1 MAKPAW
7 VTLNKNSGAYNEQV
21 DVSVITYT
29 GRVNRGG
36 ALDIVTVD
44 GSPVASEV
52 VDLAQDSPGLL
63 LIPYTQSLEVG
74 WNGGSFANVME
85 WATNSPSVIGGTPT
99 AGSTWEFVYNGSIY
113 PVAIGIVFPGDPGLV
128 GLVTGKF
135 NVTIPASNLLA
146 DRIISMPMS
155 TTFRSGNLT
164 RTFNVKQTG
173 RPAYLVLEPASLSS
187 EANTTHTSSF
197 TIKCNDD
204 LVWSQVNSLPA
215 WMTLAKSSGTG
226 GTSNSVT
233 VQQNDYLAARSYVL
247 LFKQTGGDEVQK
259 SFPVTQQGR
268 PFYMNFTPASLE
280 LEFDDLT
287 EQMVTVDT
295 NPDNSWTATTS
306 TSWISITSPPNATT
320 GNGNFR
326 FKVNQSNPSKS
337 PRTGTIVCGNGTNSK
352 SFTVTQKKLPA
363 FVILDPTS
371 VNVPATGQT
380 VNIHVDCAP
389 GIEWTAVFNKG
400 TLNTAQ
406 ITQSSGVG
414 PGYVTIIVGNS
425 KQETAG
431 SGSVTVTQLTESAT
445 ATITQN
451 AGVKVYSDITITVYN
466 YPTATAAGGTILPNY
481 GYSQTWTWNGVA
493 GTGGAIT
500 TGASLS
506 FSGGRI
512 NTSNGNASVTSKGT
526 SISNQT
532 TFTTGTMT
540 VRMNGKS
547 ASASAAVPQAGNYV
561 VGLSLSGGAISYA
574 NISAGATSAS
584 PTITGSTRN
593 FTFSSGSTTTV
604 TPSATY
610 GTDSPDPENWVLGS
624 VQNGFTAV
632 NSTTGVLTATHRGT
646 TIGPARTS
654 GVVTRKITVRWIPTA
669 AYNSAGTI
677 VATASMTATCT
688 QDENA
693 RNLSSIRIAAY
704 AADATWVQPADWGV
718 VPAGG
723 GYINFRRYTTYLYTS
738 GSTIEEKNGADG
750 DRSGMVLY
758 EGGEWM
764 EAWGN
769 GGYHVLSR
777 GITVGVRRRGT
788 IYWTYDGL
796 TSNYLSLY
804 QNENLITKLEA
815 GVNDTSLATVHFYY
829 TGNPIAASGGTAT
842 AKGNGKATA
851 TFSSGGIAGSRSTNS
866 WGGTLSFSRT
876 FTMATGN
883 GFSINTSSGNV
894 TAGSRGATIG
904 GVITSPVIT
913 STLTAT
919 FVYPSSMSKPSVT
932 STLNGTQTVYQAQNR
947 LLNGDLNGSNS
958 DFKATCTLLANQLT
972 AAGGSATFGGSASHT
987 RTYYTQYDSGTYG
1000 PYTKT
1005 VTDSISLSM
1014 VGNGNSRFSFANS
1027 VATHS
1032 NMGKNVTTDTVT
1044 IRCTN
1049 SANTSTHH
1057 DASASISNAVGAWVD
1072 TGITAYGTPSVSIGS
1087 GLTAAGGS
1095 ATVSHSVSNTMGQKR
1110 TYTSG
1115 STDTQSVSRAGTT
1128 TIALTGNGND
1138 RFSLSGN
1145 IISHSNMGKNVTTDT
1160 VTVTA
1165 TNSGSSSKTATASA
1179 SISNAVGA
1187 WVDTGITAYGTPSV
1201 SIGSGLTAAG
1211 GSATVSHSVS
1221 NTMGQKRTYTSGS
1234 TDTQSVSRA
1243 GTTTIA
1249 LTGNGN
1255 DRFSLSGNIIS
1266 HSNMGKNVTT
1276 DTVTVTATNSGSS
1289 SKTATA
1295 SASAT
1300 NAVISYADI
1309 SYNQFYYN
1317 QTIPYGGG
1325 TASPRGDITYKKY
1338 YSSGATGPEDHGLPP
1353 GHSQNYVWTNSK
1365 PSWGDI
1371 NSSTGVVTASANSN
1385 FSTRSASITVQI
1397 TYNGSAIGVEATT
1410 TVTQAAY
1417 VKPTISLTF
1426 SYNQTGGTF
1435 VIYASQ
1441 AVKDQ
1446 LSINYTYTDGGGMG
1460 GDGSITMGVNQTQVL
1475 GYAGGPDYPIAG
1487 ITMVNF
1493 DSSGRLDTGNAIY
1506 TWTPI

>member
-1 MAKPAW
+1 MAKPVW

-63 LIPYTQSLEVG
+63 LIPYTQSLEVD

-85 WATNSPSVIGGTPT
+85 WATNAPSVIGGTPT
-99 AGSTWEFVYNGSIY
+99 SGSTWEFVYNGSTY
-113 PVAIGIVFPGDPGLV
+113 PVATGIVFPGDPGLV

-247 LFKQTGGDEVQK
+247 LFKQTGGDEAQK

-287 EQMVTVDT
+287 EQRVTVDT

-451 AGVKVYSDITITVYN
+451 AGVKVYSDITITAYN
-466 YPTATAAGGTILPNY
+466 YPTATAAGGTISPNY

-540 VRMNGKS
+540 VSMNGKS

-688 QDENA
+688 QAANA

-704 AADATWVQPADWGV
+704 AADATWVQPADWGA

-815 GVNDTSLATVHFYY
+815 GVNDASLATVHFYY

-842 AKGNGKATA
+842 ANGNGKATA
-851 TFSSGGIAGSRSTNS
+851 TFSSGDIAGSQSTNS

-904 GVITSPVIT
+904 GVIISPVIT

-932 STLNGTQTVYQAQNR
+932 STLNGTQAVYQAQNR

-958 DFKATCTLLANQLT
+958 DFKATCALLANQLT

-1027 VATHS
+1027 VAIHS
-1032 NMGKNVTTDTVT
+1032 SMTTNITTDTVT

-1049 SANTSTHH
+1049 SANYGTYH
-1057 DASASISNAVGAWVD
+1057 DASASVSNSVGAWVD
-1072 TGITAYGTPSVSIGS
+1072 TGITAYGTPSISIGS

-1128 TIALTGNGND
+1128 TIALTGNGNN

-1145 IISHSNMGKNVTTDT
+1145 IISHSNMTTNVTTDT

-1165 TNSGSSSKTATASA
+1165 TNSGS
-1179 SISNAVGA
+1179 
-1187 WVDTGITAYGTPSV
+1187 P
-1201 SIGSGLTAAG
+1201 
-1211 GSATVSHSVS
+1211 
-1221 NTMGQKRTYTSGS
+1221 
-1234 TDTQSVSRA
+1234 
-1243 GTTTIA
+1243 
-1249 LTGNGN
+1249 
-1255 DRFSLSGNIIS
+1255 
-1266 HSNMGKNVTT
+1266 
-1276 DTVTVTATNSGSS
+1276 

-1325 TASPRGDITYKKY
+1325 TASPGGDITYKKY

-1385 FSTRSASITVQI
+1385 SSTRSASITVQI

-1460 GDGSITMGVNQTQVL
+1460 GDGSITMGVNQTQVS

-1493 DSSGRLDTGNAIY
+1493 NSSGRLETGNAIY
-1506 TWTPI
+1506 TWTPT

>member
-1 MAKPAW
+1 MAKPVW

-113 PVAIGIVFPGDPGLV
+113 PVATGIVFPGDPGLV

-247 LFKQTGGDEVQK
+247 LFKQTGGDEAQK

-287 EQMVTVDT
+287 EQRVTVDT

-371 VNVPATGQT
+371 VNVPATGQM

-451 AGVKVYSDITITVYN
+451 AGVKVYSDITITAYN
-466 YPTATAAGGTILPNY
+466 YPTATAAGGTISPNY

-540 VRMNGKS
+540 VSMNGKS

-610 GTDSPDPENWVLGS
+610 GTDSPDPENWILGS

-688 QDENA
+688 QDENV

-704 AADATWVQPADWGV
+704 AADATWVQPADWGA

-815 GVNDTSLATVHFYY
+815 GVNDTSLSTVHFYY

-842 AKGNGKATA
+842 ANGNGKATA
-851 TFSSGGIAGSRSTNS
+851 TFSSGDIAGSQSTNS

-904 GVITSPVIT
+904 GVIISPVIT

-932 STLNGTQTVYQAQNR
+932 STLNGTQAVYQAQNR

-958 DFKATCTLLANQLT
+958 DFKATCALLANQLT

-1032 NMGKNVTTDTVT
+1032 SMTTNITTDTVT

-1049 SANTSTHH
+1049 SANSGTYH
-1057 DASASISNAVGAWVD
+1057 DASASVSNSVGAWVD
-1072 TGITAYGTPSVSIGS
+1072 TGITAYGTPSISIGS

-1128 TIALTGNGND
+1128 TIALTGNGNN

-1145 IISHSNMGKNVTTDT
+1145 IISHSNMTT
-1160 VTVTA
+1160 
-1165 TNSGSSSKTATASA
+1165 
-1179 SISNAVGA
+1179 
-1187 WVDTGITAYGTPSV
+1187 
-1201 SIGSGLTAAG
+1201 
-1211 GSATVSHSVS
+1211 
-1221 NTMGQKRTYTSGS
+1221 
-1234 TDTQSVSRA
+1234 
-1243 GTTTIA
+1243 
-1249 LTGNGN
+1249 
-1255 DRFSLSGNIIS
+1255 
-1266 HSNMGKNVTT
+1266 NVTT

-1325 TASPRGDITYKKY
+1325 TASPGGDITYKKY

-1353 GHSQNYVWTNSK
+1353 GHSQTYVWTNSK

-1385 FSTRSASITVQI
+1385 SSKRSASITVQI

-1446 LSINYTYTDGGGMG
+1446 LSINYTYNDGGGMG
-1460 GDGSITMGVNQTQVL
+1460 GDGSITMGVNQTQVS

-1487 ITMVNF
+1487 ITMVNSN
-1493 DSSGRLDTGNAIY
+1493 SSGRLDTGNAIY
-1506 TWTPI
+1506 TWTPT